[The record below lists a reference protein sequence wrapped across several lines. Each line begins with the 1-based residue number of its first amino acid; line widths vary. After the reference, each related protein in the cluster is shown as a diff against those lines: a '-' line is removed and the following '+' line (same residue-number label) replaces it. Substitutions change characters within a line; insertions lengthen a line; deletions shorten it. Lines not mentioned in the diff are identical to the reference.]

1 MTSSV
6 VADLCIFLLTWNVGT
21 HSPKNLELTSLLAL
35 NGTTNCPD
43 NKLPD
48 IYVIGMQEV
57 STKSSFNI
65 FNDDPWVLKLASVL
79 SDHDYVKV
87 KSHQLQGI
95 LITMFAQHKHIPH
108 MNDIEAEET
117 GTGLGGFWGNKG
129 AVSIRLSLYGFGTV
143 FVCSHLAA
151 HDDKLKERIED
162 YHKIVEN
169 HKYQL
174 KSYPRIF
181 DHDFVFWIGDLN
193 FRLSGDM
200 SAWDVR
206 NAVDGARYEELL
218 KLDQLQ
224 LLRETGNAF
233 SLMEEQVPDFAPTFK
248 FIEGTNEYD
257 LKRRPAWCDRIL
269 HRVQAASYPNITL
282 SAKQLSYQSNMDY
295 ILSDHKPVS
304 ATFNFKVETDIA
316 TYTDEELYE
325 MTHGASTVPNVSG
338 LALFALIV
346 IQGYYFHFHLPSFA
360 SFIVV

>member
-79 SDHDYVKV
+79 SDHAYVKV

-233 SLMEEQVPDFAPTFK
+233 SLMEEQTPDFAPTFK

>member
-1 MTSSV
+1 MASSV
-6 VADLCIFLLTWNVGT
+6 IADLCIFLLTWNVGT
-21 HSPKNLELTSLLAL
+21 HSPKQLEFTSLLAL
-35 NGTTNCPD
+35 NGTTNCPG

-57 STKSSFNI
+57 SIKSTLNI

-79 SDHDYVKV
+79 SDQDYVKV

-95 LITMFAQHKHIPH
+95 LITMFAQHKHVPH

-117 GTGLGGFWGNKG
+117 RTGLGGFWGNKG
-129 AVSIRLSLYGFGTV
+129 AVSIRLSLYGFGVV

-162 YHKIVEN
+162 YHQIVEN
-169 HKYQL
+169 HKYQVQ
-174 KSYPRIF
+174 SYRRIF

-206 NAVDGARYEELL
+206 NAVDGGRYEELL

-233 SLMEEQVPDFAPTFK
+233 SLMEEQSPNFAPTFK
-248 FIEGTNEYD
+248 YIEGTNEYD

-269 HRVQAASYPNITL
+269 HRVQATSYPSITL
-282 SAKQLSYQSNMDY
+282 SANQLSYQSNMDY
-295 ILSDHKPVS
+295 TLSDHKPVS
-304 ATFNFKVETDIA
+304 ATFSYKIETES
-316 TYTDEELYE
+316 TYTDDELYE

-338 LALFALIV
+338 LVLIALIV
-346 IQGYYFHFHLPSFA
+346 IQGYYFRFHLPLFA

>member
-233 SLMEEQVPDFAPTFK
+233 SLMEEQTPDFAPTFK